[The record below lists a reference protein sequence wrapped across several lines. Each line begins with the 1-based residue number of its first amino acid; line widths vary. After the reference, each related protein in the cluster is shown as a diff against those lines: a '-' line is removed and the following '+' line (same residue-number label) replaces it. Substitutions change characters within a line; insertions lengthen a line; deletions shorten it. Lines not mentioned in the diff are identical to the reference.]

1 MAATVPAS
9 VMDFQLREYTIEAG
23 KLDDF
28 VREWRELVLPL
39 RVSLGFSIFGPWV
52 EREANGFVWIVGY
65 EGDIQAANDAYYSS
79 PERAAMDPD
88 PARLVV
94 ESRHVLLQAP

>member
-1 MAATVPAS
+1 LIR
-9 VMDFQLREYTIEAG
+9 FQLREYTIEDG
-23 KLDDF
+23 RLDDF

-39 RVSLGFSIFGPWV
+39 RVSLGFSVVGPWI
-52 EREANGFVWIVGY
+52 ERQASRFVWIVGY
-65 EGDIQAANDAYYSS
+65 DGDIRAANETYYTS

-94 ESRHVLLQAP
+94 ESRELLLEAP

>member
-1 MAATVPAS
+1 MAAA
-9 VMDFQLREYTIEAG
+9 VMFFQLREYTIEDG
-23 KLDDF
+23 RLDDF

-39 RVSLGFSIFGPWV
+39 RVSLGFGVFGPWV
-52 EREANGFVWIVGY
+52 ERETSRFVWLVGY
-65 EGDIQAANDAYYSS
+65 DGDIRAANEAYYAS

-94 ESRHVLLQAP
+94 ETRHVLLQAP